1 MKKKLIV
8 FHPAIAPYRVDFFN
22 SIDEIF
28 DAKFYFEFDNALE
41 QTFDQKRLQEY
52 LSFIPKYLSPGFLG
66 IKNLRFD
73 VLSILWK
80 NKADVVFIS
89 EYNLL
94 GLLVCLFKILVN
106 WRLKIVTV
114 CDDNVKMAQ
123 NASWVKRI
131 MRYVMLHILS
141 AVILADPKSMEWYG
155 TSLKYKAKYCYFPI
169 IQSDAIF
176 RERLK
181 QALPLSVSLTKK
193 YDLIGKKVILYVG
206 RLVEVKNVSLLLKAF
221 HDVIGKSPEARLFI
235 VGDGELQA
243 ELKRQI
249 RGYIYMHSVQFVGK
263 QEGLDLFAYYN
274 IAQIFV
280 LPSIYEPFGTVIN
293 EALLAGCYTLCSS
306 AAGSAFLIKPHRN
319 GDLFDPDSNTELGE
333 KLLFS
338 IRHCEGVKDV
348 LLKEN
353 NMYHSYDQYITS
365 LFNQLNSIIN

>member
-1 MKKKLIV
+1 M
-8 FHPAIAPYRVDFFN
+8 
-22 SIDEIF
+22 
-28 DAKFYFEFDNALE
+28 
-41 QTFDQKRLQEY
+41 Y
-52 LSFIPKYLSPGFLG
+52 LKAGFLG

-80 NKADVVFIS
+80 SKADVVFIS

-106 WRLKIVTV
+106 WHLKIVTI

-123 NASWVKRI
+123 NANWVKRI

-141 AVILADPKSMEWYG
+141 AVILADPKSLEWYG
-155 TSLKYKAKYCYFPI
+155 ASLKYKAKYCYFPI
-169 IQSDAIF
+169 IQSDVIF
-176 RERLK
+176 RERLR
-181 QALPLSVSLTKK
+181 QALPLSISLTKK

-221 HDVIGKSPEARLFI
+221 HDVIGKSSEVRLFI

-243 ELKRQI
+243 ELKRQVRI
-249 RGYIYMHSVQFVGK
+249 DALIHSIQFVGK
-263 QEGLDLFAYYN
+263 QEGLDLLAYYN

-306 AAGSAFLIKPHRN
+306 AAGSACLIESHKN
-319 GDLFDPDSNTELGE
+319 GDLLILTQALS
-333 KLLFS
+333 
-338 IRHCEGVKDV
+338 
-348 LLKEN
+348 
-353 NMYHSYDQYITS
+353 
-365 LFNQLNSIIN
+365 

>member
-80 NKADVVFIS
+80 NNADVVFIS

-123 NASWVKRI
+123 NASWVRLPKQPQRLPLKKLRQLKALNNSCDAKIKKRTFFNALFFYAFSTSYRI
-131 MRYVMLHILS
+131 FLMR
-141 AVILADPKSMEWYG
+141 
-155 TSLKYKAKYCYFPI
+155 I
-169 IQSDAIF
+169 IDQPDAI
-176 RERLK
+176 
-181 QALPLSVSLTKK
+181 A
-193 YDLIGKKVILYVG
+193 
-206 RLVEVKNVSLLLKAF
+206 
-221 HDVIGKSPEARLFI
+221 
-235 VGDGELQA
+235 
-243 ELKRQI
+243 
-249 RGYIYMHSVQFVGK
+249 
-263 QEGLDLFAYYN
+263 
-274 IAQIFV
+274 
-280 LPSIYEPFGTVIN
+280 
-293 EALLAGCYTLCSS
+293 
-306 AAGSAFLIKPHRN
+306 
-319 GDLFDPDSNTELGE
+319 
-333 KLLFS
+333 
-338 IRHCEGVKDV
+338 
-348 LLKEN
+348 
-353 NMYHSYDQYITS
+353 
-365 LFNQLNSIIN
+365 